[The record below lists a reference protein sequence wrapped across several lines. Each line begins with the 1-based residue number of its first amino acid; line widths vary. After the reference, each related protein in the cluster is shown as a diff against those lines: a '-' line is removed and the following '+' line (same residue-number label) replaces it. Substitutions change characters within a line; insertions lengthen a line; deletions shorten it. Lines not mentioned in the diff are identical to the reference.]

1 MTKYGSRNKPEMPK
15 LNREV
20 HPVMRGIGCIMM
32 VVVPVLSY
40 LAATVIVPVFPI
52 PLLPGMTKALDV
64 PPWLYNSLSG
74 LQPLFNYIET
84 QPLFVSF
91 VVFALALSILIFS
104 IMSIVY
110 GFIYKAFGPSQYGP
124 MDEPP
129 IRKKVKKYT
138 R

>member
-1 MTKYGSRNKPEMPK
+1 MSKYAS
-15 LNREV
+15 NRPPTLKINHEV

-32 VVVPVLSY
+32 VIVPILSY
-40 LAATVIVPVFPI
+40 LAATVLVPIFPI
-52 PLLPGMTKALDV
+52 PLLPGMTRALDV
-64 PPWLYNSLSG
+64 PPWLYNLLTG
-74 LQPLFNYIET
+74 LQPFFNYVES

-91 VVFALALSILIFS
+91 IIFALVLSILIFS

-124 MDEPP
+124 TDEPP

>member
-1 MTKYGSRNKPEMPK
+1 MSKYASRNKPEMPK

-20 HPVMRGIGCIMM
+20 HPVMRGIGCVMM
-32 VVVPVLSY
+32 VVVPILSY
-40 LAATVIVPVFPI
+40 LAAMVIVPIFPV
-52 PLLPGMTKALDV
+52 PLLPGMTRALDV
-64 PPWLYNSLSG
+64 PPWMYNFFSG

-91 VVFALALSILIFS
+91 LVFALVLSILLFS
-104 IMSIVY
+104 IMSIFY

-124 MDEPP
+124 TDEPP